1 MTIQGLMTTCVPL
14 CDMCNAAKLT
24 QKLLRCMDLSASYIA
39 FTLNECNY
47 IDLPECSLS
56 RPLSSV
62 AFSSEVV
69 SVSGSVGISFGSSF
83 GQQIHL
89 NDKITENM

>member
-14 CDMCNAAKLT
+14 CDMCNARKLT
-24 QKLLRCMDLSASYIA
+24 QKLLRATWICLHH
-39 FTLNECNY
+39 TLRYNECNY

-69 SVSGSVGISFGSSF
+69 SVSGSAGISFGSSF